1 MFGKIKIDPNDKLFS
16 IMVRE
21 RDGNKCVFCGR
32 TSDQYSIQNS
42 HYWGRGDKQHRFD
55 PLNCDALCFTC
66 HNTHEGNKQGVYR
79 DFKIK
84 QLGKKKYQ
92 EMERNHYKSSK
103 KYGEYEKKQLNRILK
118 EQYAN
123 GDHLKP
129 NWTVVW

>member
-16 IMVRE
+16 IMIRE
-21 RDGNKCVFCGR
+21 RDKKCVFCGK
-32 TSDQYSIQNS
+32 TAEQASLQNS
-42 HYWGRGDKQHRFD
+42 HFWGRSDKTNRFNPD
-55 PLNCDALCFTC
+55 NCDTLCFYD
-66 HNTHEGNKQGVYR
+66 HMQNEGIKQGKYR

-92 EMERNHYKSSK
+92 EMERNHYQSSK

-123 GDHLKP
+123 GDHLKKG
-129 NWTVVW
+129 WTVVW